1 MASLGELE
9 QLVLLALLRI
19 GPGAYGAEI
28 RRELKERAGR
38 DVSAGTIY
46 PTLDRL
52 ERKGLVTSW
61 MSEPIAERGGRA
73 RRSYEV
79 EPAGVDAARRAW
91 REVRAMASGLEAVL
105 GGRP

>member
-1 MASLGELE
+1 MAGLGELE

-19 GPGAYGAEI
+19 GPSGYGAEV

-52 ERKGLVTSW
+52 EGKGLVRSW
-61 MSEPIAERGGRA
+61 MSDPIPERGGRS
-73 RRSYEV
+73 RRMYAV
-79 EPAGVDAARRAW
+79 EPAGLEAVRKAW
-91 REVRAMASGLEAVL
+91 GEVRAMASGLDAML
-105 GGRP
+105 GRVP